1 MNSNNAQNASNGFAL
16 VGDIGGTNA
25 RFALW
30 RGEILESIQVLACAD
45 YPRPEDAVRDYL
57 QRVGQPLSAI
67 DNVCLACAGPVGAGD
82 FKFTN
87 NHWVIC
93 RDAFRAELGLSHLL
107 LVNDFSTMA
116 WAASRLSEEHLV
128 QVRPGKALEGR
139 AKLIIGPGTGLGVG
153 SLMPLPGGGWEVLP
167 CEGGHVDLPVTSER
181 DFALWQLLREKYG
194 HVSAERVLSGSGLE
208 NLYRMSCQLDG
219 VEPKCTT
226 AAEIGERAMAGD
238 AYADA
243 VLEHFFVWLARVAGN
258 AVLTV
263 GALGGVYIT
272 GGIVPRFLERFQR
285 SGFAEAFC
293 TRGKTSGPY
302 LDPVP
307 VWVMTADHPGLFGAG
322 VALEQA
328 LRNEG

>member
-1 MNSNNAQNASNGFAL
+1 MNSNNKPQQPTATAL

-30 RGEILESIQVLACAD
+30 RGEHLEAIEILACAD
-45 YPRPEDAVRDYL
+45 YPRPEDAVREYL

-67 DNVCLACAGPVGAGD
+67 DNVCLACAGPVGDAD
-82 FKFTN
+82 FRFTN
-87 NHWVIC
+87 NHWVIS

-116 WAASRLSEEHLV
+116 WAASRLGGDDLV
-128 QVRPGKALEGR
+128 QVRDGAALDGR
-139 AKLIIGPGTGLGVG
+139 ARLIIGPGTGLGVA
-153 SLMPLPGGGWEVLP
+153 SLLPLPGAGWHVLP
-167 CEGGHVDLPVTSER
+167 CEGGHVDLPVSGER
-181 DFALWQLLREKYG
+181 DFAIWQQLREKYG

-208 NLYRMSCQLDG
+208 NLYQASCKVDG
-219 VEPKCTT
+219 VAPLALS
-226 AAEIGERAMAGD
+226 AAQIGERALAGD
-238 AYADA
+238 TYCDA
-243 VLEHFFVWLARVAGN
+243 VLEHFFLWLARVAGN

-285 SGFAEAFC
+285 SGFADAFC
-293 TRGKTSGPY
+293 ARGKTSGPY
-302 LDPVP
+302 LSQVP
-307 VWVMTADHPGLFGAG
+307 VWVMTAQHPGLFGAG

-328 LRNEG
+328 LLAGD

>member
-1 MNSNNAQNASNGFAL
+1 MNSKNKPLQPTATAL

-30 RGEILESIQVLACAD
+30 RGEHLEAIEILACAD
-45 YPRPEDAVRDYL
+45 YPRPEDAVREYL

-67 DNVCLACAGPVGAGD
+67 DNVCLACAGPVGDAD
-82 FKFTN
+82 FRFTN
-87 NHWVIC
+87 NHWVIK

-116 WAASRLSEEHLV
+116 WAASRLGGDDLV
-128 QVRPGKALEGR
+128 QVRDGAALDGR
-139 AKLIIGPGTGLGVG
+139 ARLIIGPGTGLGVA
-153 SLMPLPGGGWEVLP
+153 SLLPLPGAGWHVLP
-167 CEGGHVDLPVTSER
+167 CEGGHVDLPVSSER
-181 DFALWQLLREKYG
+181 DFAIWQQLREKYG

-208 NLYRMSCQLDG
+208 NLYQASCKVDG
-219 VEPKCTT
+219 VEPLALS
-226 AAEIGERAMAGD
+226 AAQIGERALAGD
-238 AYADA
+238 AYCDA
-243 VLEHFFVWLARVAGN
+243 VLEHFFLWLARVAGN
-258 AVLTV
+258 AVMTV

-293 TRGKTSGPY
+293 ARGKTSGPY
-302 LDPVP
+302 LSQVP
-307 VWVMTADHPGLFGAG
+307 VWVMTAQHPGLFGAG

-328 LRNEG
+328 LLAGD

>member
-1 MNSNNAQNASNGFAL
+1 MNSNNMLQGPTSVTL

-30 RGEILESIQVLACAD
+30 RDERLASVEVLACAD
-45 YPRPEDAVRDYL
+45 FPRPEDAVREYL
-57 QRVGQPLSAI
+57 RRVGQPLSAVE
-67 DNVCLACAGPVGAGD
+67 NVCLACAGPVGDGD
-82 FKFTN
+82 FRFTN
-87 NHWVIC
+87 NHWVID
-93 RDAFRAELGLSHLL
+93 RAAFRAELGLSHLL

-116 WAASRLSEEHLV
+116 WAASRLAGEELV
-128 QVRPGKALEGR
+128 QVREGTALEGR

-167 CEGGHVDLPVTSER
+167 CEGGHVDLPVTGER
-181 DFALWQLLREKYG
+181 DFAIWQLLREKYG

-208 NLYRMSCQLDG
+208 NLYRLSCQVDG
-219 VEPKCTT
+219 IEPLALS
-226 AAEIGERAMAGD
+226 AAQIGERALAGD
-238 AYADA
+238 EYCDA
-243 VLEHFFVWLARVAGN
+243 VLEHFFLWLARVAGN
-258 AVLTV
+258 AVMTV

-293 TRGKTSGPY
+293 MRGKTSGPY
-302 LDPVP
+302 LSQVP
-307 VWVMTADHPGLFGAG
+307 VWVMTARHPGLFGAG

-328 LRNEG
+328 LLAEA